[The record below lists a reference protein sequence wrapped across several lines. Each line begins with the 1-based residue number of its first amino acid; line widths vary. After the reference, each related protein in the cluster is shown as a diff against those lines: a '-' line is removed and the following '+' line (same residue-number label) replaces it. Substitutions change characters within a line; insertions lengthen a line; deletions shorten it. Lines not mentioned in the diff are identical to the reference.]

1 MNQLSIV
8 IVIDKG
14 YTAQDFY
21 LRISYLVISLPDS
34 SIC

>member
-14 YTAQDFY
+14 YTAQKFY

>member
-14 YTAQDFY
+14 YTAQNY
-21 LRISYLVISLPDS
+21 CLRISYLVITLPDS